1 MGPVQI
7 LDTAQFAEAIVGQTV
22 TPEIGGEG
30 LGHNHPAS
38 GVDGGPVAMKRHFN
52 PAVRAEHRGGLPGD
66 VGQKAGR
73 QVQTLE
79 RGRIVEQ
86 RRDPLVKLGAML
98 AEAMLAAACVAGRL
112 DQRVELAAV
121 LVEL

>member
-1 MGPVQI
+1 MSPVQI

-66 VGQKAGR
+66 VGEQAGGRAGR
-73 QVQTLE
+73 VVGRRPA
-79 RGRIVEQ
+79 RGR
-86 RRDPLVKLGAML
+86 RRVARRPSRRTRIEP
-98 AEAMLAAACVAGRL
+98 AER
-112 DQRVELAAV
+112 
-121 LVEL
+121 